1 MKMKLIR
8 ILAFTLCLPILLFIG
23 CNKKEVH
30 VCKFNLT
37 KASEK
42 YFRAPAT
49 CQSGA
54 TYYYS
59 CECGKAGT
67 KYFEGSMKVAHSYLA
82 KDTSEKYFLA
92 EGNCVEG
99 DKYYYSCVTCGKEST
114 NTFTTESD
122 GKCNFTNKIPDAQYL
137 KEEATFEH
145 SAVYYMSCSGCGK
158 AGEATFNYGEKLKEL
173 SDAEKALYIPTNLSC
188 ELHNFQKDEYIFTWK
203 TQEKPLRPVLQIQKG
218 NELGDGYE
226 EYSATS
232 ENEGFGLGYT
242 VSVKVTLDQ
251 STTYTYK
258 ALDKYALT
266 STETA
271 ELQTRDTTSMAMFYL
286 MGTAADSQM
295 LGCVIQTKNYTIVV
309 DGGTP
314 NDGSQLVNL
323 LKEKADSKVDAWFFT
338 HPHQDHIGAFY
349 YVSQFAKIDVRNIYY
364 NFPSVEEVVEHQR
377 SPDEPDMWKKV
388 APIFEQDYASK
399 THVIQKN
406 DIFTFDD
413 VKVKVLRV
421 YNPNLVNNNFL
432 NESSAVYRIE
442 NERSSFLIL
451 GDLGTD
457 GGAEVMETCS
467 LADLQTEY
475 TQMSHHGQ
483 NGVTKDFYTYIQP
496 QKCLW
501 PTPGWLWDNNED
513 GKGYNSGPWNTL
525 KTREWMAELGVTE
538 HYVAMNGTQAI
549 EF

>member
-1 MKMKLIR
+1 MKQKLTR
-8 ILAFTLCLPILLFIG
+8 ILAFTLCLPLLLLIG
-23 CNKKEVH
+23 CSTEGH
-30 VCKFNLT
+30 VCNFNLT
-37 KASEK
+37 KASET

-67 KYFEGSMKVAHSYLA
+67 EYFEGSMRIAHSYLE
-82 KDTSEKYFLA
+82 KNTSSEYLRS

-99 DKYYYSCVTCGKEST
+99 AKYYYSCTTCGKKST

-122 GKCNFTNKIPDAQYL
+122 GQCNFNSKNPDAQYL
-137 KEEATFEH
+137 KEEATFEQ

-173 SDAEKALYIPTNLSC
+173 SDAEKALYIPTDLSC
-188 ELHNFQKDEYIFTWK
+188 ELYNFQKDEYIFTWK
-203 TQEKPLRPVLQIQKG
+203 TQEKPLRPVLHIQKG
-218 NELGDGYE
+218 NELSEDCE

-232 ENEGFGLGYT
+232 EKDGAGLGYT
-242 VSVKVTLDQ
+242 VSVTVTLDQ

-271 ELQTRDTTSMAMFYL
+271 ELQTRDTTTMAMFYL
-286 MGTAADSQM
+286 MGTAANSQM
-295 LGCVIQTKNYTIVV
+295 LGCVIQTKNHTIVV
-309 DGGTP
+309 DGGTIG
-314 NDGSQLVNL
+314 DGPQLSTL
-323 LKEKADSKVDAWFFT
+323 LTEKADSKVDAWFFT

-349 YVSQFAKIDVRNIYY
+349 YVSQYSQIDVQNIYY
-364 NFPSVEEVVEHQR
+364 NFPTVEEVIKNQR
-377 SPDEPDMWKKV
+377 SPDEPDMWKQV
-388 APIFEQDYASK
+388 APIFEQDYAGK
-399 THVIQKN
+399 THVIQKD

-501 PTPGWLWDNNED
+501 PTPGWLWDNNQD
-513 GKGYNSGPWNTL
+513 GKGYNTGPWNTL
-525 KTREWMAELGVTE
+525 KTRAWMDELGVTE
-538 HYVAMNGTQAI
+538 HYVAMNGTQVI

>member
-1 MKMKLIR
+1 MKTKLKR
-8 ILAFTLCLPILLFIG
+8 ILTFALCLPLLLLIG
-23 CNKKEVH
+23 CNTETH
-30 VCKFNLT
+30 VCNFNLT
-37 KASEK
+37 KAKEE
-42 YFRAPAT
+42 YLHAPAS

-67 KYFEGSMKVAHSYLA
+67 EYFEGSMKVAHSYLA
-82 KDTSEKYFLA
+82 KNTSEEYFHSA
-92 EGNCVEG
+92 GNCVEG
-99 DKYYYSCVTCGKEST
+99 AKYYYSCTTCGKKST
-114 NTFTTESD
+114 TTFTTESD
-122 GKCNFTNKIPDAQYL
+122 GQCNFSSEVPDDQYL
-137 KEEATFEH
+137 KEEATLEQ
-145 SAVYYMSCSGCGK
+145 SAVYYTSCSGCGK
-158 AGEATFNYGEKLKEL
+158 AGTTTFSYGEKLKEL
-173 SDAEKALYIPTNLSC
+173 SDSEREYYIPTDLSC
-188 ELHNFQKDEYIFTWK
+188 ELYNFQKDEYMFTWK
-203 TQEKPLRPVLQIQKG
+203 TQEKPLRPVLQIQEG
-218 NELGDGYE
+218 NELGDDYK

-232 ENEGFGLGYT
+232 QKEGAGLGYT
-242 VSVKVTLDQ
+242 NSVKVTLKQ

-258 ALDKYALT
+258 ALDKYAST
-266 STETA
+266 STET
-271 ELQTRDTTSMAMFYL
+271 EGLQTRDTTSMAMFYL

-295 LGCVIQTKNYTIVV
+295 LGCVIQTKNYTIVI
-309 DGGTP
+309 DGGTTG
-314 NDGSQLVNL
+314 DGSQLVNL

-349 YVSQFAKIDVRNIYY
+349 YTCQYAQIDVRNIYY
-364 NFPSVEEVVEHQR
+364 NFPSVEEVIKHQR
-377 SPDEPDMWKKV
+377 SFDEPDMWKKV
-388 APIFEQDYASK
+388 SPIFEQDYAGK
-399 THVIQKN
+399 THVIQK
-406 DIFTFDD
+406 DEIFAFDD

-421 YNPNLVNNNFL
+421 YNPLLINDNFL
-432 NESSAVYRIE
+432 NESSAVFRIE
-442 NERSSFLIL
+442 NDRSSFLIL

-483 NGVTKDFYTYIQP
+483 NGVTKDFYTYIRP

-501 PTPGWLWDNNED
+501 PTPEWLWDNNQD

-525 KTREWMAELGVTE
+525 KTRAWMDELGVTE

>member
-1 MKMKLIR
+1 MKQKLTR
-8 ILAFTLCLPILLFIG
+8 IFAFILCLPLLLLIG
-23 CNKKEVH
+23 CSTEAH
-30 VCKFNLT
+30 VCNFNLT
-37 KASEK
+37 KASET

-67 KYFEGSMKVAHSYLA
+67 EYFEGSMKISHSYLE
-82 KDTSEKYFLA
+82 KNTSSEYLHS

-99 DKYYYSCVTCGKEST
+99 AKYYYSCTTCGKKST

-122 GKCNFTNKIPDAQYL
+122 GQCNFNSKNPDAQYL
-137 KEEATFEH
+137 KEEATFEQ
-145 SAVYYMSCSGCGK
+145 SAVYYISCSGCGK

-173 SDAEKALYIPTNLSC
+173 SDAEKALYIPTDLSC
-188 ELHNFQKDEYIFTWK
+188 ELYNFQKDEYIFTWK
-203 TQEKPLRPVLQIQKG
+203 TQEKPLRPVLHIQKG

-232 ENEGFGLGYT
+232 EKDGAGLGYT
-242 VSVKVTLDQ
+242 VSVTLTLDQ
-251 STTYTYK
+251 STTYSYK

-266 STETA
+266 STETV
-271 ELQTRDTTSMAMFYL
+271 ELQTRDTTTMAMFYL
-286 MGTAADSQM
+286 MGTAANSQM
-295 LGCVIQTKNYTIVV
+295 LGCVIQTKNHTIVV
-309 DGGTP
+309 DGGTIG
-314 NDGSQLVNL
+314 DGPQLVNL

-338 HPHQDHIGAFY
+338 HPHQDHIGTFY
-349 YVSQFAKIDVRNIYY
+349 YVSQFAEIDVRNIYY
-364 NFPSVEEVVEHQR
+364 NFPTVEEVIKNQR
-377 SPDEPDMWKKV
+377 SPDEPDMWK
-388 APIFEQDYASK
+388 QDYAGK
-399 THVIQKN
+399 THVIQKD

-421 YNPNLVNNNFL
+421 YDPNLVNNNFL

-467 LADLQTEY
+467 LADLQAEY

-501 PTPGWLWDNNED
+501 PTPRWLWDNNQD
-513 GKGYNSGPWNTL
+513 GKGYNTGPWNTL
-525 KTREWMAELGVTE
+525 KTRAWMDELGVTE
-538 HYVAMNGTQAI
+538 HYVAMNGTQVI

>member
-1 MKMKLIR
+1 MKQKLIR
-8 ILAFTLCLPILLFIG
+8 ILAFTLCLPLLLLIG
-23 CNKKEVH
+23 CSTEGH
-30 VCKFNLT
+30 VCNFNLT
-37 KASEK
+37 KAKEE

-67 KYFEGSMKVAHSYLA
+67 EYFEGSMKISHSYLE
-82 KDTSEKYFLA
+82 KNTSSEYLHS

-99 DKYYYSCVTCGKEST
+99 AKYYYSCTTCGKKST

-122 GKCNFTNKIPDAQYL
+122 GQCNFNSKNPSSQYL

-158 AGEATFNYGEKLKEL
+158 AGNNTFNYGEKLKEL
-173 SDAEKALYIPTNLSC
+173 SDAERELYLPTNLTC
-188 ELHNFQKDEYIFTWK
+188 ELYNFQKDEYVFTWK
-203 TQEKPLRPVLQIQKG
+203 TQNKPLRPVLHIQKG
-218 NELGDGYE
+218 NELSEDCE

-232 ENEGFGLGYT
+232 EKDGAGLGYT
-242 VSVKVTLDQ
+242 VSVTLTLDQ
-251 STTYTYK
+251 STTYSYK

-266 STETA
+266 STETV
-271 ELQTRDTTSMAMFYL
+271 ELQTRDTTTMAMFYL
-286 MGTAADSQM
+286 MGTTANSQM
-295 LGCVIQTKNYTIVV
+295 LGCVIQTKNHTIVV
-309 DGGTP
+309 DGGTMG
-314 NDGSQLVNL
+314 DGPQLSTL
-323 LKEKADSKVDAWFFT
+323 LTKKADSKVDAWFFT

-349 YVSQFAKIDVRNIYY
+349 YVSQYSQIDVQNIYY
-364 NFPSVEEVVEHQR
+364 NFPTVEEVIKNQR
-377 SPDEPDMWKKV
+377 SPDEPDMWKQV
-388 APIFEQDYASK
+388 YAVFEEQYKNK

-413 VKVKVLRV
+413 VSVKVLRV
-421 YNPNLVNNNFL
+421 YNPNLINNNFL

-442 NERSSFLIL
+442 NDRSSFLIL

-457 GGAEVMETCS
+457 GGAEVMETCD
-467 LADLQTEY
+467 LKDLQAEY

-483 NGVTKDFYTYIQP
+483 NGVTKDFYTYIRP

-501 PTPGWLWDNNED
+501 PTPEWLWDNNQD
-513 GKGYNSGPWNTL
+513 GKGYNTGPWNTL
-525 KTREWMAELGVTE
+525 KTRAWMDELGVTE
-538 HYVAMNGTQAI
+538 HYVAMNGTQVI